1 MNQRELDMILE
12 RRRDIKQYIVV
23 RKDLNMDYGK
33 FGSQVAHASLK
44 VFADRLFFLYGQL
57 VTIEK
62 LVPGDGFMKEDY
74 LDLVKLNANAQ
85 FTKEMMMWMDNINY
99 PEIPFTKIVCEIEN
113 EKKLLALYEKVKAA
127 GIVCA
132 LITDNG
138 NTEFRKICDAC
149 DGKGHHRKIDTT
161 GCLPDVLGGWSLE
174 YEKCEKCHGKG
185 DLNVPTNTCLA
196 IGPDDTAVL
205 EPFTKRLRL
214 YRTR

>member
-1 MNQRELDMILE
+1 MNQNELDMILQK
-12 RRRDIKQYIVV
+12 RRDIKQYIVV

-44 VFADRLFFLYGQL
+44 VFADRLTFMYDEWLTINRQYKEQFSKEPL
-57 VTIEK
+57 VDTRI
-62 LVPGDGFMKEDY
+62 VNTY
-74 LDLVKLNANAQ
+74 AN
-85 FTKEMMMWMDNINY
+85 FTKEMKIWMDSINY

-113 EKKLLALYEKVKAA
+113 ERKLLALYEKVQAA

-149 DGKGHHRKIDTT
+149 DGKGSHQKIDTT
-161 GCLPDVLGGWSLE
+161 GCSPDVLGGWSMT